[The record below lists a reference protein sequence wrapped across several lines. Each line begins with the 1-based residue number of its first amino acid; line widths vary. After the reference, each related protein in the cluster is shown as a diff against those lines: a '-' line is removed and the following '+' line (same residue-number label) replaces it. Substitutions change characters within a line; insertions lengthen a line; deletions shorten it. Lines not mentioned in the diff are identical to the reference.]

1 MASADP
7 SDLPLV
13 EFFQVTP
20 NSQPPCRA
28 DRAVGGTIPARAL
41 RYCEALTTAS
51 AFGWYVF
58 LPIDFKVVWDGH
70 AMLWTYDGVDE
81 WLPLSRT
88 GVQYP
93 QLSQHFDEI
102 APSEARGFAP
112 PFLTPSLQPGGLQV
126 WTGWIAKTAPGWSLL
141 IRSVANLPKSPA
153 YQMFEGIIETDTWFG
168 PLFSNLR
175 LVKTDTEIEFRTD
188 VPFMQLQPVRK
199 EFCADKFLR
208 NYAVKGLED
217 ISAENWKAFHRT
229 VVAPNIDPE
238 RMPGHYAV
246 SVRKQSRHGAASETT
261 AE

>member
-1 MASADP
+1 MAPASP
-7 SDLPLV
+7 SDGPLV
-13 EFFQVTP
+13 EFFQIMP

-58 LPIDFKVVWDGH
+58 LPISFKVVWDGH
-70 AMLWTYDGVDE
+70 DMLWTYDGVDE

-102 APSEARGFAP
+102 APSQARGFAP

-199 EFCADKFLR
+199 EFYADKFLR
-208 NYAVKGLED
+208 NFAVKGLED
-217 ISAENWKAFHRT
+217 ISADNWKAFHRT
-229 VVAPNIDPE
+229 VVAPNVNPE